1 MAIWEES
8 IMDSVTLI
16 TMLLTLG
23 IVWGGF
29 ACVFVL
35 ALRRERKK
43 RNGEI
48 E

>member
-1 MAIWEES
+1 MAIWEEP

-29 ACVFVL
+29 VCVLLL
-35 ALRRERKK
+35 ALGRERKK
-43 RNGEI
+43 RKNEI

>member
-35 ALRRERKK
+35 ALKRERKK
-43 RNGEI
+43 RKNEI